1 MRAGTQSWVGW
12 LAAAALAL
20 AALALVAPA
29 TAGPRV
35 EPYRPAETETYDGGN
50 DGALSSAPWWTSFGD
65 PALANVMEQGL
76 SGNGDLGAAWE
87 RVDQSRAAAF
97 GSLAPQLPSLSFDV
111 NANAAPTESLGF
123 QFGGLP
129 TAPGEEE
136 PPEAYYQGAATLNAR
151 VPLDFWGPQ
160 VQHYR
165 ASRFESHATAGDRDA
180 QAISLS
186 VLVGGAYFD
195 AVTAGAQVALIEG
208 QVEAQESLLELTE
221 LRFRETD
228 TSGLDVLQQRQ
239 QLEAV
244 RALLPTARAQQHT
257 SRQRLAALLG
267 LDDETA
273 LPPLPSNLP
282 DLPAEPGTGRPSDLF
297 ETRPDLRA
305 ADARWAAATARR
317 HGAGLAFAP
326 TLALTGQVG
335 TQAIQL
341 DEFDTQEVWGVGA
354 AVSLPIFQ
362 GGGRFAGVA
371 EARSAEDAAARTLSQ
386 RVRDAIQQVESSMVT
401 EEQLDERLAALQ
413 RQLEAAR
420 LVAEESRARYAT
432 GLTPYLTVLTAVN
445 ARQQAELALLQAH
458 RERID
463 ARIRLHEALGGRWTT
478 NLADGR

>member
-35 EPYRPAETETYDGGN
+35 EPYRPPETETFDGGTL
-50 DGALSSAPWWTSFGD
+50 GELSATPWWTSFGD
-65 PALANVMEQGL
+65 PALAQLMDQGL
-76 SGNGDLGAAWE
+76 AGNGDLGAAWE
-87 RVDQSRAAAF
+87 RVDQARAAAF
-97 GSLAPQLPSLSFDV
+97 GALAPQLPSLSFDV
-111 NANAAPTESLGF
+111 NANAAPTDSLGF
-123 QFGGLP
+123 QFGGIP
-129 TAPGEEE
+129 TAPGEDE
-136 PPEAYYQGAATLNAR
+136 PPDVYYQGSAMLNAR

-160 VQHYR
+160 VQRYR
-165 ASRFESHATAGDRDA
+165 AGRFESQAAAGDRDA
-180 QAISLS
+180 RAISLS
-186 VLVGGAYFD
+186 VLVGGAYLD
-195 AVTAGAQVALIEG
+195 AVTAGDQVALIEG

-244 RALLPTARAQQHT
+244 RALLPTARAQLHT

-273 LPPLPSNLP
+273 LPPLPGELP
-282 DLPAEPGTGRPSDLF
+282 DLPAAPATGRPSDLLS
-297 ETRPDLRA
+297 TRPDLRA
-305 ADARWAAATARR
+305 ADSRWAAATARR

-335 TQAIQL
+335 TQAIHI

-354 AVSLPIFQ
+354 ALSLPIFQ
-362 GGGRFAGVA
+362 GASRFAGMA
-371 EARSAEDAAARTLSQ
+371 EARSAEDAAARTLTQ
-386 RVRDAIQQVESSMVT
+386 RVRDAVQQVESSLVT
-401 EEQLDERLAALQ
+401 EQQMDERLAALE
-413 RQLEAAR
+413 RQLEAAT
-420 LVAEESRARYAT
+420 LVADESRERYAT
-432 GLTPYLTVLTAVN
+432 GLTTYLTVLTAVN
-445 ARQQAELALLQAH
+445 ARQQAELSLLQAR
-458 RERID
+458 RERLD
-463 ARIRLHEALGGRWTT
+463 ARIRTHEALGGRWTS